1 MGTAT
6 RLRPST
12 EWLRRETATTPGR
25 LRAVMA
31 IVVAALIGAG
41 LVAVGATNARRSAAE
56 AVASRDEPV
65 MVQAEEVYAW
75 LSDADATAAATF
87 LVAESQ
93 ARRQRYLSDL

>member
-12 EWLRRETATTPGR
+12 EWLRRESATTPGR
-25 LRAVMA
+25 LRVAMA
-31 IVVAALIGAG
+31 IVVAALVGAG

-65 MVQAEEVYAW
+65 MVQAEEVYSW

-87 LVAESQ
+87 LVGGAESQ
-93 ARRQRYLSDL
+93 ARRQ